1 MGKWKKL
8 ISARGNGGCREKLS
22 STMLMGINGMGID
35 GSEVVF
41 GEARNK
47 VLELILS

>member
-1 MGKWKKL
+1 MVDV
-8 ISARGNGGCREKLS
+8 EKLS

-35 GSEVVF
+35 GGEVVF
-41 GEARNK
+41 GGEYNMNK